1 MTVFTRVVV
10 LLYIYVVYSLVEMV
24 TLPNSPRKSAAGNSV
39 IDIET
44 DTDYLKIAKKGGG
57 HKGKWCSNQGLCQK
71 IKNWTFALIYSPK
84 TCHPQDTH
92 LLSWLK
98 SSFSVWGGGVEIFA
112 AGHLISK
119 NLSVVKLFLVYHSA
133 SFCSFLCVSL
143 LGAFVFLSDLL
154 SIEHHTPTPEK
165 VTYDK
170 TDGQW
175 YTHDGVDVKETQQR
189 LGEKGQWH
197 VVCYRSPGYLTV
209 NSGQENFI
217 FHFCKILRN

>member
-1 MTVFTRVVV
+1 MQTDDSIYNVTRVVV

-98 SSFSVWGGGVEIFA
+98 SSFSLWGGGVEIFS
-112 AGHLISK
+112 AGHLISE

-133 SFCSFLCVSL
+133 SFCTFLCVSL
-143 LGAFVFLSDLL
+143 LGAFFFFRFVVNRTPHSHPRESD
-154 SIEHHTPTPEK
+154 IRQDGRTVVHTWWSGCQRDTAKTRWERA
-165 VTYDK
+165 VTC
-170 TDGQW
+170 G
-175 YTHDGVDVKETQQR
+175 
-189 LGEKGQWH
+189 
-197 VVCYRSPGYLTV
+197 
-209 NSGQENFI
+209 
-217 FHFCKILRN
+217 